1 MGLTVSELRNAIDT
15 VMILVM
21 ENRSFDHMLGHFRFT
36 GARADIDGVVQADLA
51 AGNYR
56 NPGND
61 QGYDPFVI
69 TQDGQLPS
77 DLPHDLAS
85 VALQLQRNPANQ
97 TCAMNGFAQAYLNAG
112 GAVAMSLPP
121 LGFMA
126 RQCVPM
132 TAWLADQ
139 FTVCN
144 RWFSSL
150 PTSTHPNKLMA
161 YAGKSVIDDT
171 ATLIPDQDTVLDWLT
186 ARSIPWTVYHDG
198 AFSFFALMPRYWELF
213 AGDHF
218 RRFSQLQGDL
228 GGSGGSTPQV
238 IILEPAFANAPL
250 EQHPN
255 DDHPPLPVA
264 FGESFMLRV
273 YQTLASAP
281 ASVAARTLLIILFDE
296 HGGFW
301 DHVPPH
307 STPGYVSVSG
317 RAFDTTGPRVPAIIV
332 SPWVSAQR
340 TISDLTFDHT
350 SLLQLIAERFA
361 PGGGSYSHEVDIRA
375 QWFTSLSQAIDLEA
389 PRALPPAP
397 DISMT
402 APITLRPLRPVTSAD
417 QRAFAHALDGM
428 LSSPQR
434 NALLAKYPEF
444 HAWDAS

>member
-1 MGLTVSELRNAIDT
+1 MALTVSALRSSIDT
-15 VMILVM
+15 IMILVM

-36 GARADIDGVVQADLA
+36 GARAAIDGVVQADLA

-56 NPGND
+56 NPANG
-61 QGYDPFVI
+61 QGFDPFLI
-69 TQDGQLPS
+69 TEDGALPC

-85 VALQLQRNPANQ
+85 VALQLRQNPTNLS
-97 TCAMNGFAQAYLNAG
+97 CPMNGFAQAYLNQG
-112 GAVAMSLPP
+112 GAVAANLPP

-132 TAWLADQ
+132 TAWLAEQ

-161 YAGKSVIDDT
+161 YAGKSLIDDT
-171 ATLIPDQDTVLDWLT
+171 ATLIPDQDTLLEWLT
-186 ARSIPWTVYHDG
+186 ARHVQWRVYHDG
-198 AFSFFALMPRYWELF
+198 AFSFFALMPRYWGLI
-213 AGDHF
+213 AGDSF

-228 GGSGGSTPQV
+228 AAAGSSTPQV

-264 FGESFMLRV
+264 FGENFLLRV
-273 YQTLASAP
+273 YQALASAP
-281 ASVAARTLLIILFDE
+281 ASVAARTLLIIAFDE

-332 SPWVSAQR
+332 SPWVSAGR
-340 TISDLTFDHT
+340 AVSDLVFDHT
-350 SLLQLIAERFA
+350 SILQLIAERFA
-361 PGGGSYSHEVDIRA
+361 PGGGGYSHEVDSRS
-375 QWFTSLSQAIDLEA
+375 QWFTSLSQAIDLTA
-389 PRALPPAP
+389 PRELPPAP
-397 DISMT
+397 DISVT
-402 APITLRPLRPVTSAD
+402 APITLQSQRPVSSAD
-417 QRAFAHALDGM
+417 QRTFAHALDGM
-428 LSSPQR
+428 LSSNQR
-434 NALLAKYPEF
+434 AALLAKYPEF
-444 HAWDAS
+444 HAWDKS

>member
-1 MGLTVSELRNAIDT
+1 MGLTVTELRSAIDT
-15 VMILVM
+15 IMILIM

-36 GARADIDGVVQADLA
+36 GARSNIDGVVQADLA

-56 NPGND
+56 NPANG
-61 QGYDPFVI
+61 QGYDPFLI
-69 TQDGQLPS
+69 TQDGALPS

-85 VALQLQRNPANQ
+85 VALQLGRNPANQ
-97 TCAMNGFAQAYLNAG
+97 SSAMNGFAQAYLNQG
-112 GAVAMSLPP
+112 GAVAASLPP

-126 RQCVPM
+126 PQCVPV

-186 ARSIPWTVYHDG
+186 ARSIPWRVYHDG
-198 AFSFFALMPRYWELF
+198 AFSFFALMPRYWDQI
-213 AGDHF
+213 ASDRF

-228 GGSGGSTPQV
+228 ASATTSTPQV
-238 IILEPAFANAPL
+238 IILEPAFANSPL

-264 FGESFMLRV
+264 FGESFLLRV
-273 YQTLASAP
+273 YQSLASAP
-281 ASVAARTLLIILFDE
+281 ASVAARTLLIIAFDE

-307 STPGYVSVSG
+307 PTPGYVSVSG

-332 SPWVSAQR
+332 SPWVSAGR
-340 TISDLTFDHT
+340 AISDLIFDHT
-350 SLLQLIAERFA
+350 SILQLIAERFA
-361 PGGGSYSHEVDIRA
+361 AGGGGYSHEVDIRS
-375 QWFTSLSQAIDLEA
+375 QWFTSLSRAIDLSV
-389 PRALPPAP
+389 PRELPAAP
-397 DISMT
+397 DISVT
-402 APITLRPLRPVTSAD
+402 APITLQPQRPITSAD

-428 LSSPQR
+428 LSSANR
-434 NALLAKYPEF
+434 AALLAKYPEF

>member
-1 MGLTVSELRNAIDT
+1 MGLTVAELRSSIDT
-15 VMILVM
+15 IMILIM

-36 GARADIDGVVQADLA
+36 GARSNIDGVVPADLA

-56 NPGND
+56 NPANG
-61 QGYDPFVI
+61 QGYDPFLI
-69 TQDGQLPS
+69 TEDGALPS

-85 VALQLQRNPANQ
+85 VALQLRRNPANQ
-97 TCAMNGFAQAYLNAG
+97 SCGMNGFAQAYLNQG
-112 GAVAMSLPP
+112 GAVAESLPP

-126 RQCVPM
+126 RQCVPI

-171 ATLIPDQDTVLDWLT
+171 ATLIPDQDTMLDWLT
-186 ARSIPWTVYHDG
+186 ARRVPWRVYHDG
-198 AFSFFALMPRYWELF
+198 AFSFFALMPRYWDLLT
-213 AGDHF
+213 GDHF
-218 RRFSQLQGDL
+218 RRLTQLQGDL
-228 GGSGGSTPQV
+228 ATATCSTPQV

-264 FGESFMLRV
+264 FGESLLLRV
-273 YQTLASAP
+273 YQALQSAP
-281 ASVAARTLLIILFDE
+281 PSVAARTLLLIVFDE

-301 DHVPPH
+301 DHVPPY

-317 RAFDTTGPRVPAIIV
+317 RAFDTTGPRVPALIV
-332 SPWVSAQR
+332 SPWVSAGR
-340 TISDLTFDHT
+340 AISDLAFDHT

-361 PGGGSYSHEVDIRA
+361 PGGGTYSHEVDIRS
-375 QWFTSLSQAIDLEA
+375 QWFTSLSQAIDLTA
-389 PRALPPAP
+389 PRAMPPAP
-397 DISMT
+397 DIAVT
-402 APITLRPLRPVTSAD
+402 APITLQSQRPVASAD

-428 LSSPQR
+428 LSSPNR
-434 NALLAKYPEF
+434 AALLAKYPEF